1 MPIASRALPFALLLL
16 LAGCAGTAPS
26 SPPSPTLSVAG
37 LWRVDQAMIEP
48 LIDRSQ
54 ARLDFRADGTLVG
67 HTSCNSLTAPYT
79 LQGDR
84 LMVGPVVTTRRACGP
99 VAMEQEDRI
108 LTALEAAR
116 TARVRP
122 DGLLELRNAEGR
134 GMLRGTRFTEGGS

>member
-16 LAGCAGTAPS
+16 AGCAGT
-26 SPPSPTLSVAG
+26 PPTSPTLSVAG
-37 LWRVDQAMIEP
+37 LWRVDQAMTEP

-54 ARLDFRADGTLVG
+54 ARLDFRTDGTLVG
-67 HTSCNSLTAPYT
+67 HTSCNSLSASYT

-84 LMVGPVVTTRRACGP
+84 LAVSPVVTTRRACGP
-99 VAMEQEDRI
+99 MAMEQEDRI

-134 GMLRGTRFTEGGS
+134 GMLRGTRFMEGGS

>member
-16 LAGCAGTAPS
+16 AGCAGTPPT
-26 SPPSPTLSVAG
+26 SPTSPTLSVAG
-37 LWRVDQAMIEP
+37 LWRVDQAMTEP

-54 ARLDFRADGTLVG
+54 ARLDFRPDGTLVG
-67 HTSCNSLTAPYT
+67 HTSCNSLSASYT

-84 LMVGPVVTTRRACGP
+84 LAVGPVVTTRRACGP
-99 VAMEQEDRI
+99 MAMEQEDRI

-134 GMLRGTRFTEGGS
+134 GMLRGTRFMEGGS